1 MNLLKDV
8 PIHDS
13 TLIVTIDVKSL
24 YTKLI
29 QQDVLL
35 TTKKALDSKS
45 DLKREQKGFLIEALA
60 QAMYNNNFWHE
71 GSCFKQV
78 KGVAMGA
85 KYAPSVANISMS
97 QWEEHCI
104 FGVPTPEISL
114 YKRYIDDIIILWNGT
129 VEALETFLSNINNN
143 CYGLKFTGNW
153 DLYEIS
159 FLALVLVKANGRIQT
174 KTYFKGTDRN
184 SSIPMASCHHPRWL
198 GGVPKGQLMRI
209 MRNCDNMS
217 DYLHQSEIVVNKFKE
232 KGYQNQDLRSIQ
244 SQIMDI
250 DRKLL
255 LEDKPKNKSDL
266 DFIAFLTNF
275 S

>member
-1 MNLLKDV
+1 M
-8 PIHDS
+8 H
-13 TLIVTIDVKSL
+13 
-24 YTKLI
+24 
-29 QQDVLL
+29 
-35 TTKKALDSKS
+35 
-45 DLKREQKGFLIEALA
+45 
-60 QAMYNNNFWHE
+60 
-71 GSCFKQV
+71 
-78 KGVAMGA
+78 
-85 KYAPSVANISMS
+85 
-97 QWEEHCI
+97 

-129 VEALETFLSNINNN
+129 VEVLETFLSNINNN
-143 CYGLKFTGNW
+143 CYELKFTGNW
-153 DLYEIS
+153 DLCEIS

-184 SSIPMASCHHPRWL
+184 SSIPTASYHHPRWL

-232 KGYQNQDLRSIQ
+232 KRYQNQDLRSIQ
-244 SQIMDI
+244 SQIMDM

-266 DFIAFLTNF
+266 DFIAFLTYF